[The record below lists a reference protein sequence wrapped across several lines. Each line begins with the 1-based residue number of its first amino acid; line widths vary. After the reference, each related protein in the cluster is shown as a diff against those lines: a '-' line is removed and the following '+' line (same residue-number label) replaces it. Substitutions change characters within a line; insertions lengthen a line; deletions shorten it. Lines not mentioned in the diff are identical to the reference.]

1 MNTPQ
6 WGLKIIIWDTCVNK
20 QTCIF
25 FRLGEIAFTN
35 ISQRLFWP
43 TISIWSRLPA
53 LGLWLFDVV
62 LCVMFFYQ
70 NILMVP
76 VLFSTFNDSLVKS
89 VPHHPHDAALMMI
102 HRPHYPLL
110 CSNTLH
116 VILPLLHLA
125 RPWLAVPAY
134 AWCGYNWLK
143 CKLVFTTQSNV
154 WVNVCSV

>member
-25 FRLGEIAFTN
+25 FRLGEITFTN

-43 TISIWSRLPA
+43 TKSIWSTSCRSVIV
-53 LGLWLFDVV
+53 WCCFVWDV
-62 LCVMFFYQ
+62 FYQ

-89 VPHHPHDAALMMI
+89 EPQNPHDEALMMI
-102 HRPHYPLL
+102 HKPHYQLL
-110 CSNTLH
+110 CSNTQH
-116 VILPLLHLA
+116 IMLPLLHLA

-134 AWCGYNWLK
+134 AWCGYYWLK